1 MIRYEEFQELED
13 SLKDN
18 LSRYESGSEEHN
30 RIIDSFVKVERMRM
44 DQQKIDCEQELR
56 EMQYEAQQKR
66 DKMDMILKH
75 SINGAEY
82 LVGLV
87 FSWKVVKFIL
97 KFEEEGVVRSFG
109 GRQGLTKILGN
120 FLRFK

>member
-18 LSRYESGSEEHN
+18 LSRYEPGSEEHN

-66 DKMDMILKH
+66 DEMDMILKH